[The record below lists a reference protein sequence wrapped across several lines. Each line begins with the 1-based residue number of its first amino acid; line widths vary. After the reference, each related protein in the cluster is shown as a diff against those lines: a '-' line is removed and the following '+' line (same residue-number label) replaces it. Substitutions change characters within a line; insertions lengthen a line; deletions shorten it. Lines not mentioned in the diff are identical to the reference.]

1 MSLGCSGR
9 ALAAQSD
16 QQLLALVRDGHERA
30 FETLVRRYRRPLLGY
45 CRRLRL
51 PHARAEDVLQH
62 AFLQAWLALAGGA
75 QVRDLKPWLYR
86 IVHNAAVNAIRDGRH
101 VHLPLSAAAGAAALA
116 GEPQYER
123 HAAASS
129 ALSQVAELPYMQ
141 RRALV
146 LSALDGRRRDEVASA
161 LGISDDAV
169 RGLLYRARRTLRGA
183 AAAIAPQ
190 PLIGWAFAG
199 AGRIAA
205 TGTGVSELS
214 GGLGA
219 NGVTGMF
226 AKGAAVAFTAGALAT
241 GAAVLHLPRHAHHEL
256 PATASSARPAGDAA
270 PGESEGTPIG
280 LAMAPPSSS
289 PAERAAGVPG
299 GLLAAHPHVAGRTQ
313 AFRSTPA
320 ATRRLAALAP
330 ERPYPRGQRMH
341 SVAEG
346 HGDGGAGT
354 PGDSAAAGERSVT
367 RWAERLGGEGSGG
380 GAGHGV
386 PMGADGSAA
395 SPQST
400 DRSGGGP
407 GSGPGAGNM
416 NSTVGEGRPAS
427 LSAEASPYHAN
438 AGAGGEQPAMSGSG
452 GSAERP

>member
-1 MSLGCSGR
+1 
-9 ALAAQSD
+9 
-16 QQLLALVRDGHERA
+16 
-30 FETLVRRYRRPLLGY
+30 
-45 CRRLRL
+45 
-51 PHARAEDVLQH
+51 
-62 AFLQAWLALAGGA
+62 
-75 QVRDLKPWLYR
+75 LKPWLYR

-101 VHLPLSAAAGAAALA
+101 DHLPLSAASGAAALA
-116 GEPQYER
+116 GELQHES

-183 AAAIAPQ
+183 AAAIVPQ

-219 NGVTGMF
+219 NGVTGTF
-226 AKGAAVAFTAGALAT
+226 AKGVAVAFTACALAT

-256 PATASSARPAGDAA
+256 PATASSARPALDAA
-270 PGESEGTPIG
+270 RGESEGRPIG
-280 LAMAPPSSS
+280 TKVPPSSS
-289 PAERAAGVPG
+289 QRERAAGVPG
-299 GLLAAHPHVAGRTQ
+299 GLLAVHLHRAGRRQ
-313 AFRSTPA
+313 ALRSTPA
-320 ATRRLAALAP
+320 ATRRIAALAP
-330 ERPYPRGQRMH
+330 AQPYPRGQRLH
-341 SVAEG
+341 SLADG

-354 PGDSAAAGERSVT
+354 PGDSAAAREGSVT
-367 RWAERLGGEGSGG
+367 RSAERLGGESWD

-386 PMGADGSAA
+386 PMGAVGSPA
-395 SPQST
+395 SRQSS

-407 GSGPGAGNM
+407 GSGPGAG
-416 NSTVGEGRPAS
+416 STDSAVGEGRPAS

>member
-51 PHARAEDVLQH
+51 SHARAEDVLQH

-86 IVHNAAVNAIRDGRH
+86 IVHNVAVNAIRDGRH
-101 VHLPLSAAAGAAALA
+101 DHLPLSAAAGAAALA
-116 GEPQYER
+116 GELQHER

-169 RGLLYRARRTLRGA
+169 RGLRYRARRTLRGA

-219 NGVTGMF
+219 NSVTGMF

-241 GAAVLHLPRHAHHEL
+241 GAAVLHLPRHAHHER

-280 LAMAPPSSS
+280 AAMAPPSSS

-367 RWAERLGGEGSGG
+367 RLAERLGGEGSGG

-386 PMGADGSAA
+386 PMGADGSSA

-400 DRSGGGP
+400 DRSGGVP
-407 GSGPGAGNM
+407 GSGPGAGSM
-416 NSTVGEGRPAS
+416 NSTVGEGPPGS
-427 LSAEASPYHAN
+427 LSAEASPYHAS
-438 AGAGGEQPAMSGSG
+438 AGAGGEQPAGSGSG
-452 GSAERP
+452 GGAERP